1 MRSSLLASACA
12 QSRAHRRLDTCA
24 PPSPAKQTANKPNQ
38 HERMPPLFSYR
49 SVSVQCTKRT
59 AAYRTCST
67 TVVHTRAFS
76 AAAGSASTTGCA
88 PSDLDRIRRKLIRKQ
103 VHVTSAAGAKSCAVT
118 AERHRRKLKAKLP
131 TAGNVHAALHS
142 NSFGLFRLQRQVRWQ
157 PQPTCN
163 TICYGLDFGHSATRS
178 ETSHRAAAV
187 LGTSP
192 LAAAPAYRRERD
204 RVRGVQV
211 ARRGVE
217 WRWCGERS
225 RPW

>member
-49 SVSVQCTKRT
+49 SLCSARSELQHIERAVRRSAYARIQCGSGKRKHNRLCAIRPRSHQT
-59 AAYRTCST
+59 QA
-67 TVVHTRAFS
+67 HTQAS
-76 AAAGSASTTGCA
+76 ARDECG
-88 PSDLDRIRRKLIRKQ
+88 R
-103 VHVTSAAGAKSCAVT
+103 AKSCAVT
-118 AERHRRKLKAKLP
+118 AERHPRKLKAKLP